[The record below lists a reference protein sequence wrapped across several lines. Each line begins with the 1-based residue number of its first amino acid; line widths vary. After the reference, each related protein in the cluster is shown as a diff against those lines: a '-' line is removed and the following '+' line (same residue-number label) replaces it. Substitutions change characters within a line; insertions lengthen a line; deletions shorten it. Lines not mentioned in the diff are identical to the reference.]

1 MIAFA
6 LETGTPS
13 NSFLIFRMSLQNRL
27 YAVFLD
33 GTSNLGV
40 FKVFTLKT
48 FRTLGAFWQK
58 LSLSSFPSVNSQ
70 SVLGKFW
77 CMFIPDIFYQW
88 KYLTYIGEMGISF
101 FMITLRSW
109 KFYSSSSW
117 RMAGT
122 PMTYNP
128 SRIKSI
134 NLKWLYL
141 RYTWPSSSNL
151 WNAWILF
158 ELSISAMTSC
168 SGKCQSNHL
177 NLTYLL
183 RHSILAT

>member
-40 FKVFTLKT
+40 FKGFTLKT
-48 FRTLGAFWQK
+48 FLLTEVVFILFTF
-58 LSLSSFPSVNSQ
+58 S
-70 SVLGKFW
+70 KFSERIRKILMHVYPW
-77 CMFIPDIFYQW
+77 HFYQW